1 MEYDHGSKWIKWS
14 FYVFILIIT
23 EGILILLT
31 LLKVNAQKAVTLHS
45 VTFSAVSSS
54 NIFQIVKIYYRI
66 IFFFNY
72 NNTKYIVI
80 DKFS

>member
-1 MEYDHGSKWIKWS
+1 MEYNHGSRIKWS

-23 EGILILLT
+23 EDILILLT

-66 IFFFNY
+66 IFLFSY